1 MRRSS
6 LLQSSSN
13 EKNREAIYHI
23 YWDSTS
29 DAKYVKRELVN
40 AFRAKAKRVVIH
52 VYNSQGYEY
61 MEKLREILAQFLSQ
75 TIIVVREPQGD
86 VNGL

>member
-1 MRRSS
+1 

-13 EKNREAIYHI
+13 EKNREATYHI

>member
-1 MRRSS
+1 M
-6 LLQSSSN
+6 LQSSSN